1 MISFLWGGITIHEY
15 AASIGDGDDNDVRR
29 TSREGLFF
37 SDWQMEFSKYTDNVP
52 DFCAIISLTLYTFF
66 LFLGSQG

>member
-37 SDWQMEFSKYTDNVP
+37 SDWQMEFSKYPDNV
-52 DFCAIISLTLYTFF
+52 CI
-66 LFLGSQG
+66 GQNH